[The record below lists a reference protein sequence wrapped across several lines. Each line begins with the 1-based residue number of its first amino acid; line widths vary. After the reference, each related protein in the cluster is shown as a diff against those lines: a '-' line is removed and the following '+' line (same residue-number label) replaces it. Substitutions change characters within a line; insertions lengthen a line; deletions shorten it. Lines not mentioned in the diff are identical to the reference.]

1 MKCKKTKTEQE
12 QQKKFSIL
20 SCCGEEL
27 GKQIA
32 LASEKGTSS
41 WLTSLPLKSCGFT
54 LSKQQFHDSVK
65 LRYNIKLDDVSGDCA
80 CGNKNSVDHSLICK
94 LGGYTSLRHN
104 HFRDTLINLVD
115 VVCKDVVREPPLPPI
130 TNEDLPRGTTLKNDA
145 RLDISCRGFYSALDK
160 TFLDIRVLH
169 PNSQSNAKKPLAAMY
184 KAHENEKKTKY
195 LHRIREI
202 EKANF
207 TPFVMSTTGG
217 LAPEA
222 SCFVKRLASKISQKL
237 SQPYSSVL
245 SYTRRKLR
253 FELLKT
259 NLMALRGFRKSKSVQ
274 ISDIDFNLL
283 TFYVN

>member
-1 MKCKKTKTEQE
+1 MI
-12 QQKKFSIL
+12 SHN
-20 SCCGEEL
+20 
-27 GKQIA
+27 
-32 LASEKGTSS
+32 
-41 WLTSLPLKSCGFT
+41 SL
-54 LSKQQFHDSVK
+54 
-65 LRYNIKLDDVSGDCA
+65 VS
-80 CGNKNSVDHSLICK
+80 
-94 LGGYTSLRHN
+94 
-104 HFRDTLINLVD
+104 
-115 VVCKDVVREPPLPPI
+115 KDVVSEPPLLPI

-259 NLMALRGFRKSKSVQ
+259 TLMALRGFRKSKSVQ